1 MFRSAVITLALCFAT
16 VTAQAAL
23 LGRAALTPGG
33 TDYQAYYDDV
43 LNITWLA
50 DANNAQTSGFD
61 DDGSITWFEAGT
73 WFSSLNA
80 NAYLGLTAWRLPKII
95 NILGPCNSA
104 AISCLNVS
112 MIADEMV
119 NLSYKTLGNVGYY
132 TALGLDDYGFYD
144 PNSAQPTTCGN
155 ELPSCLTN
163 VGPFSN
169 FQPSYYWYSNEY
181 PTVPGE
187 AWHFNFYNG
196 IQSAAPQSNTAF
208 VWAVHDGDPFSVVPV
223 PAAVWLFGSALGL
236 MGVMRRKIAA

>member
-1 MFRSAVITLALCFAT
+1 MFRSIAVLTLSLAT
-16 VTAQAAL
+16 FTAQAAL
-23 LGRAALTPGG
+23 LSRAGG
-33 TDYQAYYDDV
+33 QAYYDDV
-43 LNITWLA
+43 LDITWLA
-50 DANNAQTSGFD
+50 DANYAQTSGFD
-61 DDGSITWFEAGT
+61 GDGSITWFEAGT

-104 AISCLNVS
+104 AIACLNVS

-119 NLSYKTLGNVGYY
+119 NLSYKTLGNDGYY

-144 PNSAQPTTCGN
+144 PNSVQPTTCGDG
-155 ELPSCLTN
+155 LPSCLTS

-181 PTVPGE
+181 PPVPGE

-196 IQSAAPQSNTAF
+196 VQSVAPRSNTAF
-208 VWAVHDGDPFSVVPV
+208 VWAVHDGDPLASVVPI
-223 PAAVWLFGSALGL
+223 PAAVWLFGSALGVI
-236 MGVMRRKIAA
+236 GWMRRKAAA